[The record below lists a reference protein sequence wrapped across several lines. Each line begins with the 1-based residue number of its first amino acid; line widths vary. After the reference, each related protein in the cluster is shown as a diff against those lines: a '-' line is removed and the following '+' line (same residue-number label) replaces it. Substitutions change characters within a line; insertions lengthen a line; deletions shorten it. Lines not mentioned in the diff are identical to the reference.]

1 MDYSGILSNAERLKK
16 ASAFRVLISEQ
27 VKDILYGINSAITD
41 AHTIGLS
48 KIEYKLP
55 INFKSSDE
63 NISNTMIQ
71 TNVYYKIISELER
84 MNYKVSL
91 EFLKKYTMVHIEW
104 TVKTDDDELK
114 AMQRKLLS
122 LQLHNNET

>member
-16 ASAFRVLISEQ
+16 KSAFRVLISEQ
-27 VKDILYGINSAITD
+27 VKDLLYGINAAITD
-41 AHTIGLS
+41 AHNIGLS

-71 TNVYYKIISELER
+71 TNVYFKIISELEK
-84 MNYKVSL
+84 MNYKVAL
-91 EFLKKYTMVHIEW
+91 QFLKKYTIVHIEW
-104 TVKTDDDELK
+104 TVKTDSDELK
-114 AMQRKLLS
+114 AMQRKLIS
-122 LQLHNNET
+122 LQLTNDE